1 MIINDTMK
9 KCSYFLLII
18 YLVGLYESA
27 NAQSANI
34 SMAKQ
39 KIYNA
44 ATEEERLTALVAFG
58 KLRNSLHGDTIYY
71 YAQWAKKL
79 ALQLKDKRS
88 LAWATYSIIS
98 ADLAK
103 GKVDSVTQQIDRDFS
118 LIEIKR
124 TDAAL
129 YYKIQL
135 LKANALNRINDR
147 TAALDLQLKILG
159 ESEKEGNINAQVFA
173 LNYIGATY
181 LNVGRSEEARQAW
194 MKGLQLIRDANNPE
208 NNEIE
213 VYILSNLALLYFNGY
228 YTTRSQQIKD
238 SFFTAINKAIELSA
252 QNENLGVLA
261 SALSLRGNF
270 YGIINEFTKG
280 ETDIRN
286 GLGVRKAIGDPFYIV
301 NDYIGLSSFYTSQK
315 EFKKCIESA
324 AEGIVLADKNGIKG
338 EQLQLI
344 SIMANAYKT
353 TGNFEQYSQTLERF
367 ISTADSSIK
376 LNAAEKIA
384 DVETKY
390 EVQKKETL
398 IAKQK
403 LEIFKR
409 NLFLYGGGVLIT
421 LLLLL
426 LAYRFK
432 KYQRKQK
439 IKVAAMMEEKKRQ
452 HDLALKESEEKER
465 KRIASELHDNLGVQA
480 NAILYN
486 SSLLKTENQSNMA
499 VIADLQET
507 AREMLQN
514 LRETLWAMKTADVSA
529 MDLWL
534 RIINFMKQMGRHYT
548 MLDFKVEG
556 EVPKDFMIPSN
567 KALNIVL
574 VVQETV
580 NNAVKH
586 AVANRI
592 TAISS
597 GLGSNWMIVLKDDG
611 KGFETDRLKERT
623 DSYGLENMKE
633 RALSAD
639 FQYHIESTLNI
650 GTTTSIMVNG

>member
-1 MIINDTMK
+1 MTINDTMK
-9 KCSYFLLII
+9 KCSYFLLMMTM
-18 YLVGLYESA
+18 LGLYGTVQ
-27 NAQSANI
+27 AQSVNI
-34 SMAKQ
+34 ALAKQ

-44 ATEEERLTALVAFG
+44 VTDEERLAGLVAFG

-79 ALQLKDKRS
+79 ALQLKDNRS

-103 GKVDSVTQQIDRDFS
+103 GKVDSLIQRIDRDFS
-118 LIEIKR
+118 LKEIKK

-135 LKANALNRINDR
+135 LRANAFNRINDR

-159 ESEKEGNINAQVFA
+159 EAEKEGNINAQLFA
-173 LNYIGATY
+173 LNFIGATY
-181 LNVGRSEEARQAW
+181 LNVGRPEEARQAW
-194 MKGLQLIRDANNPE
+194 MNGLKLIRDANSSE

-213 VYILSNLALLYFNGY
+213 AYILSNLALFYFNAY
-228 YTTRSQQIKD
+228 YPTHSLQLKD
-238 SFFTAINKAIELSA
+238 SFFTAINKTIELSA
-252 QNENLGVLA
+252 KNENLGVLA

-270 YGIINEFTKG
+270 YGITNEFTKG
-280 ETDIRN
+280 EIDIRN
-286 GLGVRKAIGDPFYIV
+286 GLDVRKKIGDPFYIV
-301 NDYIGLSSFYTSQK
+301 NDFVSLSNFYLSQK

-324 AEGIVLADKNGIKG
+324 AEGIVMADKSGIKG
-338 EQLQLI
+338 EQLPLI
-344 SIMANAYKT
+344 TIMGNAYKA
-353 TGNFEQYSQTLERF
+353 TGNFEQYSRTLERF
-367 ISTADSSIK
+367 ISAADSSIK

-409 NLFLYGGGVLIT
+409 NLFLYGGGVSIT

-432 KYQRKQK
+432 KYQQQQK
-439 IKVAAMMEEKKRQ
+439 VKVATMMEEKKRQ
-452 HDLALKESEEKER
+452 HDLALKEAEEKER

-486 SSLLKTENQSNMA
+486 SSLLNTENHSNMA

-507 AREMLQN
+507 AKEMLQN
-514 LRETLWAMKTADVSA
+514 LRETLWAMKTADISA

-548 MLDFKVEG
+548 TLNFKVEG

-586 AVANRI
+586 AVASRI
-592 TAISS
+592 TATSS
-597 GLGSNWMIVLKDDG
+597 SIDNNWMIELKDDG
-611 KGFETDRLKERT
+611 KGFEIDSQKERT
-623 DSYGLENMKE
+623 DSYGLDNMKE

-639 FQYHIESTLNI
+639 FQYHIESTLNN